1 MFDKI
6 FGNEHSD
13 STAYMKMLESRLK
26 LSIETGAEASALN
39 ALQFP
44 RPRLFHQGRPI
55 IHMERN
61 KSRLNKLPDHKSWKS
76 GGAGIHNHIVKQMNL
91 IHSSMQ
97 SDINHAFGGDSRTS
111 QAMMISTMSLTATV
125 TFITQLLKAVDNI
138 YEKLHVMSKFTAEQG
153 WCLTMQILD
162 RIMEDLYAPKDGVL
176 DAMTISDPLSVCS
189 HLVWASFKTHD
200 IMTSYVDKHF
210 ENHPAIS
217 TEYVKFLATNSG
229 FEKVEKLSGLVDT
242 LTEKLT
248 KTMEDA
254 KKAASKADNASMK
267 LTDALREVAA
277 LTKRV
282 KSLEDKR

>member
-1 MFDKI
+1 
-6 FGNEHSD
+6 
-13 STAYMKMLESRLK
+13 
-26 LSIETGAEASALN
+26 
-39 ALQFP
+39 
-44 RPRLFHQGRPI
+44 
-55 IHMERN
+55 
-61 KSRLNKLPDHKSWKS
+61 
-76 GGAGIHNHIVKQMNL
+76 
-91 IHSSMQ
+91 
-97 SDINHAFGGDSRTS
+97 
-111 QAMMISTMSLTATV
+111 
-125 TFITQLLKAVDNI
+125 
-138 YEKLHVMSKFTAEQG
+138 MSKFTTERG

-189 HLVWASFKTHD
+189 HLVWAAFKTHD

-229 FEKVEKLSGLVDT
+229 FEKVEKLSGLVDA

-248 KTMEDA
+248 KTTDDA

-267 LTDALREVAA
+267 MTEALREVAA